1 MGMAMVVMIVVV
13 MVMVMAF
20 VIMIIDDETLVGTRV
35 LKVVLAELRTENFG
49 KCAIAGFDQ

>member
-1 MGMAMVVMIVVV
+1 MGMAMVVMIVV
-13 MVMVMAF
+13 VMVMAF